1 MQKEVLVQ
9 IEASK
14 LKFRMEPLTIAVD
27 ELKRL
32 VETAKG
38 MAHGLL
44 SSGRR
49 SPVCLQFRFFCSF
62 IVFDDEMFFYNF
74 NLVFFV

>member
-1 MQKEVLVQ
+1 MQR
-9 IEASK
+9 EASK

-44 SSGRR
+44 NSGRR
-49 SPVCLQFRFFCSF
+49 SPVFLQFRFFCSF
-62 IVFDDEMFFYNF
+62 IVFDDEDDCLHF

>member
-9 IEASK
+9 IEASR

-49 SPVCLQFRFFCSF
+49 SPVGTAMRWGFTTIRVIYRLKS
-62 IVFDDEMFFYNF
+62 
-74 NLVFFV
+74 